1 MNKIT
6 VPVPQF
12 IVEATPETEFKS
24 YLQMIRNS
32 VGTHMF
38 RNFYV
43 LRDGK
48 MFDAVQNGGRSCALF
63 VSSILVI
70 FKKIGS
76 FHNTVYSTV
85 KDLRASGWQEVTD
98 LKPGDVIVWEA
109 KEGETGFYAHI
120 GFHIGDGKAISTSDD
135 SGTPIVHH
143 ENQSHKWT
151 EIARIYRLPEWSF
164 GNRAPAPPLQNAEE
178 L

>member
-6 VPVPQF
+6 VPVPKF
-12 IVEATPETEFKS
+12 IVKATPETEFKS
-24 YLQMIRNS
+24 YLQMIRNA
-32 VGTHMF
+32 VGSHMF

-43 LRDGK
+43 LRDDK
-48 MFDAVQNGGRSCALF
+48 VFDAVQNGGRSCALF

-85 KDLRASGWQEVTD
+85 KDLKDSGWEEVKD

-109 KEGETGFYAHI
+109 QERETGDYAHI
-120 GFHIGDGKAISTSDD
+120 GFHIGNGKAISTSDD
-135 SGTPIVHH
+135 SGTPVVHH
-143 ENQSHKWT
+143 ENQNSKWT
-151 EIARIYRLPEWSF
+151 EIARIYRMPEWHF
-164 GNRAPAPPLQNAEE
+164 GNRTVAPPIDNPDPL
-178 L
+178 

>member
-1 MNKIT
+1 MNKIK
-6 VPVPQF
+6 VPVPKF
-12 IVEATPETEFKS
+12 IVEATPETEFMS

-32 VGTHMF
+32 VGSHMF

-48 MFDAVQNGGRSCALF
+48 TFDALRNGQRSCAFF
-63 VSSILVI
+63 VSSILTV

-85 KDLRASGWQEVTD
+85 KDLQASGWIEVKD

-109 KEGETGFYAHI
+109 QERETGEYSHI
-120 GFHIGDGKAISTSDD
+120 GFHIGDGRAISTSDA
-135 SGTPIVHH
+135 SGTPVIHD

-151 EIARIYRLPEWSF
+151 EIARIYRLPHWEF
-164 GNRAPAPPLQNAEE
+164 GTRAPAPPIENPDPL
-178 L
+178 

>member
-12 IVEATPETEFKS
+12 IVQATPETEFRS
-24 YLQMIRNS
+24 YLQVIKNS
-32 VGTHMF
+32 VGSHMF

-48 MFDAVQNGGRSCALF
+48 VFDALQNGGRSCAFF

-70 FKKIGS
+70 FKKLES
-76 FHNTVYSTV
+76 FHNTVYSTIRDME
-85 KDLRASGWQEVTD
+85 KSGWVEVQD

-109 KEGETGFYAHI
+109 QERESGTYSHI
-120 GFHIGDGKAISTSDD
+120 GFHIGEGKAISTSDA

-143 ENQSHKWT
+143 ENQNQKWT
-151 EIARIYRLPEWSF
+151 EIARIYRLPEWHIGIESV
-164 GNRAPAPPLQNAEE
+164 APDLNAGQ